1 MSCDYFFECKVIFTN
16 GKSVNLITGAG
27 QSEKFIPYNKKIEW
41 LNKEVESYL
50 VKYHYKPEDI
60 KQISINIEYL
70 SEEEIFFYDLLNKT
84 EEKFKTSATRKK
96 YPNENWNFAICD
108 TPIQKGKGLFF
119 GLNWGGEDINQQ
131 TVYPPKEKDRNWK
144 FVTNS
149 RPYFREYFKEEI
161 EDLNYSNVCFFRSP
175 DMRHFVP
182 SDWDLAIPL
191 FEEYVH
197 HVNPAWTLMLGKP
210 PSQLKQHIVNFTRH
224 EVINKSNGNRVF
236 GYTGTLFGEY
246 PFGSVP
252 HTESR
257 ISSDARRAIWDEVVN
272 KSIHKEAL
280 AER

>member
-27 QSEKFIPYNKKIEW
+27 QSEKFIPYNKKIDW
-41 LNKEVESYL
+41 LNKKVESYL

-84 EEKFKTSATRKK
+84 EEKFKASATRKK

-119 GLNWGGEDINQQ
+119 GLNWGGDDINQQ

-144 FVTNS
+144 FITQS
-149 RPYFREYFKEEI
+149 RPYFKNYFKERI
-161 EDLNYSNVCFFRSP
+161 ENLNYSNLCFFRSP
-175 DMRHFVP
+175 DIEHFES
-182 SDWDLAIPL
+182 SDWGLAIPL
-191 FEEYVH
+191 FREYV
-197 HVNPAWTLMLGKP
+197 NYIKPAWTLMLGKP
-210 PSQLKQHIVNFTRH
+210 NHLKTEIENFKRH
-224 EVINKSNGNRVF
+224 EVINKSNNRRVF
-236 GYTGTLFGEY
+236 GYTGKLFGKY

-252 HTESR
+252 HTESQ
-257 ISSDARRAIWDEVVN
+257 ISSEARHAIW
-272 KSIHKEAL
+272 SIVKNHL
-280 AER
+280 PL